1 MILYLESS
9 AVLAWLLG
17 EPRGAAV
24 RSAVDSAQTVVTSVV
39 TLVESHRA
47 LVRAEHATQISA
59 ADRQRLKGLLA
70 RAQRGWVLMEVSAEV
85 RARVEEPFP
94 VEPLRT
100 LDALHLATA
109 LLFARVYP
117 DLEVISHDQ
126 RLVENARAL
135 GLDVRPVSGS

>member
-1 MILYLESS
+1 M
-9 AVLAWLLG
+9 
-17 EPRGAAV
+17 
-24 RSAVDSAQTVVTSVV
+24 V

-126 RLVENARAL
+126 RLIENARAL
-135 GLDVRPVSGS
+135 GLGIRPVSGS